1 MGNRNTSLRKDYAE
15 AINQLGG
22 VEVSKLAETYKELH
36 DRGGKK
42 GGLVDRNLFSEHFNV
57 SPILSERLF
66 DAFDRKKVT
75 TFTLCSV
82 LCDSDIVS
90 VEWSG
95 GF

>member
-1 MGNRNTSLRKDYAE
+1 MGNRNTSLRKDYTE
-15 AINQLGG
+15 AIDQLGG
-22 VEVSKLAETYKELH
+22 LEVSKLAETYKELH

-42 GGLVDRNLFSEHFNV
+42 GGLVDRNLFSEYFNV

-75 TFTLCSV
+75 HVYCMCGS
-82 LCDSDIVS
+82 SDIVLA
-90 VEWSG
+90 EWPG

>member
-75 TFTLCSV
+75 TFTCV
-82 LCDSDIVS
+82 VCYVIVILRL
-90 VEWSG
+90 
-95 GF
+95 